1 MDALTLYMLVRLA
14 NGEAH
19 VALKEPL
26 NGRTC
31 EQAKLDPAATN
42 VMDQQIKAKPKLIA
56 IFCTDVSGRPP
67 EVSVSPPAGADR
79 FSPPAPDG
87 ADDSAHRALTR

>member
-1 MDALTLYMLVRLA
+1 MDAMTLYIVVRLA

-31 EQAKLDPAATN
+31 ERASLGMAAEKA
-42 VMDQQIKAKPKLIA
+42 MDQQIRARPKLIA
-56 IFCTDVSGRPP
+56 MFCTDASGNVPR
-67 EVSVSPPAGADR
+67 R
-79 FSPPAPDG
+79 
-87 ADDSAHRALTR
+87 